1 MSNFSKL
8 LENENY
14 NVLVPAIIEESFND
28 LICSLNEDDIQKVQ
42 EYCDLI
48 KENKLKRSLEEEI
61 SEAIMPIIEHN
72 TVLYGSFL
80 YETEVLEEGC
90 CSDAKN
96 ILENLRSMVGKD
108 FIAEV
113 SDTTKRRMKQVGAGI
128 GAAGI
133 GTAAGLAAL
142 GDGNVK
148 QGFSAAK
155 NIAGENIDKG
165 KEAVGS
171 AYKKGK
177 TAVKGLFRDKN
188 LTGSNAQY
196 FKR

>member
-14 NVLVPAIIEESFND
+14 NVLVPTIIEESFND
-28 LICSLNEDDIQKVQ
+28 LICSLNEEDIQKVQ

-96 ILENLRSMVGKD
+96 ILENLRSMVGKE

-113 SDTTKRRMKQVGAGI
+113 SDTTKRRMKQAGTGV
-128 GAAGI
+128 GAAGTGAAI
-133 GTAAGLAAL
+133 GLTAAAKKNYDKSLMGKL
-142 GDGNVK
+142 G
-148 QGFSAAK
+148 
-155 NIAGENIDKG
+155 I
-165 KEAVGS
+165 GS
-171 AYKKGK
+171 
-177 TAVKGLFRDKN
+177 DSI
-188 LTGSNAQY
+188 GSH
-196 FKR
+196 FKRGIKNVSKGAADKFEDVKDKLGY